1 MKLDNQLFIYC
12 RTKIVEY
19 WTVRL
24 NMFYRGSIILLALLW
39 LVRLVFPSV
48 LDGVGEHEV
57 LATPEVVEVVEPE
70 AEDEEMAQPVVE
82 DPVASSSDVEDPVA
96 SSSNVEGPVFD
107 ASGVRSLNIGGQW
120 HKVRG
125 VHSYEIFSDLQETQL
140 PAAQEW
146 GIRPARN
153 RDEAEKLKQSLVYVG
168 GSPYYH
174 IDEAMSSSLPYLVPK
189 ASELLN
195 RIGRNFFDSLY
206 VKHLPLHKIIVS
218 SVWRTESDVSSLS
231 RFNPNA
237 TKQSCHLYA
246 TTIDISYVRFQPLPA
261 PKGRRQRVVG
271 DDILKYVLSEVLRD
285 LREEGACYVKHERK
299 MPCFHITVR

>member
-39 LVRLVFPSV
+39 LVRLAFPSV
-48 LDGVGEHEV
+48 IDGVGKHEV
-57 LATPEVVEVVEPE
+57 LATPEVVEVVEQE
-70 AEDEEMAQPVVE
+70 AEDEEMAQPVMGE
-82 DPVASSSDVEDPVA
+82 PVASSMDEEAPAV
-96 SSSNVEGPVFD
+96 SSLEVEGPVFD

-125 VHSYEIFSDLQETQL
+125 VHSYEIFSDLQEVQL
-140 PAAQEW
+140 LTAQKL

-153 RDEAEKLKQSLVYVG
+153 RDEAERLKQSLVYVG

-189 ASELLN
+189 ASDLLN

-261 PKGRRQRVVG
+261 PKGRRHRVVG